1 MRSAERVIPDVPWRL
16 VQSSTATP
24 QGSVVYG
31 VDVSS
36 DRDWAAIVAAG
47 RGADGRPVVQC
58 MDYRPGTGWLFDA
71 LAAYVLNGSARLA
84 LELRSPAGALVP
96 ALHAAGLPVVEMS
109 GVDVTQAC
117 GAFYDAVAD
126 SMLWVREDPR
136 MDAAVGA
143 AARQPVADAWRWG
156 RKAGGDVTPLM
167 AATIALGAWRA
178 SPSTEWAGSF
188 TDLDDL
194 IDP

>member
-1 MRSAERVIPDVPWRL
+1 
-16 VQSSTATP
+16 
-24 QGSVVYG
+24 
-31 VDVSS
+31 
-36 DRDWAAIVAAG
+36 
-47 RGADGRPVVQC
+47 
-58 MDYRPGTGWLFDA
+58 
-71 LAAYVLNGSARLA
+71 
-84 LELRSPAGALVP
+84 
-96 ALHAAGLPVVEMS
+96 
-109 GVDVTQAC
+109 
-117 GAFYDAVAD
+117 
-126 SMLWVREDPR
+126 

-178 SPSTEWAGSF
+178 NPSTDWAGSF